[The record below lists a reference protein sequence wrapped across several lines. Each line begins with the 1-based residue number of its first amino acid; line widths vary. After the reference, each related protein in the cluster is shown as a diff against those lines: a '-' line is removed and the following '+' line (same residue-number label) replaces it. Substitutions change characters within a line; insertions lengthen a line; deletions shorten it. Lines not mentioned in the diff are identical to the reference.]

1 MKQLDTPTVPKAISN
16 ALSFAFL
23 PLLVSPLVAWL
34 YALWVDILHNH
45 WERFV
50 ADAVFVPLG
59 IIHGIILLF
68 SN

>member
-1 MKQLDTPTVPKAISN
+1 MKQLDTPTVPMAISN
-16 ALSFAFL
+16 ALGFAFL